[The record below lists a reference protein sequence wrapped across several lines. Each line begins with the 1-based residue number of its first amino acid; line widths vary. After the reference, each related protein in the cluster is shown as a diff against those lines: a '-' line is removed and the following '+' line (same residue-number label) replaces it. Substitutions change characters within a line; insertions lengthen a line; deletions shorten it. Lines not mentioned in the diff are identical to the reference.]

1 MNLES
6 AIVQLNRFLT
16 KRIQDLSISI
26 TSGGVD
32 NMESYKYIIGQINA
46 LEATR
51 QELSNLLDNKEQK
64 SEGTVID
71 IKPKPKEWP
80 SKDWQKFKP
89 RTWPKQKSF
98 VEQLGGSEK
107 GKPHSTKEGRIA
119 SGTRRIKRLLSAD
132 KKAEGGRI
140 GFKKGTD
147 KNWIQKAVN
156 PKHKGFCTPMT
167 KKTCTPRRKAL
178 ARTFKKMGRERKAK
192 G

>member
-16 KRIQDLSISI
+16 KRIQDLSIAI

-71 IKPKPKEWP
+71 IKPPK
-80 SKDWQKFKP
+80 
-89 RTWPKQKSF
+89 T
-98 VEQLGGSEK
+98 
-107 GKPHSTKEGRIA
+107 
-119 SGTRRIKRLLSAD
+119 
-132 KKAEGGRI
+132 
-140 GFKKGTD
+140 
-147 KNWIQKAVN
+147 
-156 PKHKGFCTPMT
+156 
-167 KKTCTPRRKAL
+167 
-178 ARTFKKMGRERKAK
+178 
-192 G
+192 